1 MQNLPYPFITYP
13 CIDVQDQ
20 IQYSDVCIHAYSHY
34 VSCAI
39 STCRFRVP
47 RETQGNTTSLA
58 KDNLLFVDSLGL
70 RQSPYVINPLH
81 TKGSRIQQGGCCF
94 TRPYPK
100 IDRRHGS
107 TWPTRSRNRRGQAD
121 EDLVKMAGR
130 YLLGGRPM
138 RFGGVLVRFSKMSHA
153 AWGVLW
159 AGGFKHP
166 GPHGSGD
173 AFCVARGEEKG
184 GSTTLTAS

>member
-13 CIDVQDQ
+13 FIDVQDQ

-34 VSCAI
+34 VSCAT

-138 RFGGVLVRFSKMSHA
+138 RFGGSWFVSRRCPMRLGEYYGPGGLSTRAPMVLAMRFALPEGK
-153 AWGVLW
+153 
-159 AGGFKHP
+159 
-166 GPHGSGD
+166 
-173 AFCVARGEEKG
+173 RKG
-184 GSTTLTAS
+184 GQPL